1 MKTSYGLFIGGQER
15 DPRSEATFLVENPAT
30 GESLFEA
37 ARGSAGDVEDAVA
50 EARTTFQDGGWA
62 GLRGRERA
70 RILYRAAQLLDERVE
85 EAARLE
91 ALQVGRPIREMRAQL
106 HRVPE
111 WLEYFGSLAQ
121 TQEGGLPE
129 FGTNHLNYVLRVP
142 LGVVGLLTPWNHPLL
157 IAMKK
162 FAAALAAGNSVV
174 LKPSEYAPATLIL
187 LAQVCHQ
194 AGVPAGV
201 VNVVTGMGAEAGRA
215 LAEHPDIDRL
225 DMTGGTE
232 TGRLV
237 ASTAGTNLTPV
248 AAELGGKAP
257 VVIFED
263 IDPKRAAAGAAFA
276 AFVAAGQTCIQGARL
291 LVHDHL
297 YDEVVE
303 DLTDRAQTLRLG
315 DPMDESTQLGPLV
328 SAEQRQRVEAAVEN
342 AKQQGATVLT
352 GGARPAQASLQ
363 SGYYYEPTLITNV
376 SDDMDVWRDEIFGP
390 VTVIRRFRS
399 EHEAVALANDS
410 PYGLGASVWTGQ
422 IGRAHRVAGAIE
434 AGVVWVNDHHRID
447 PASPWGGTKDSG
459 IGRENGIDGYR
470 AYTQTRSVIVNL
482 SDEPFDWF
490 GSDQVVR
497 YS

>member
-1 MKTSYGLFIGGQER
+1 
-15 DPRSEATFLVENPAT
+15 
-30 GESLFEA
+30 
-37 ARGSAGDVEDAVA
+37 
-50 EARTTFQDGGWA
+50 
-62 GLRGRERA
+62 
-70 RILYRAAQLLDERVE
+70 
-85 EAARLE
+85 
-91 ALQVGRPIREMRAQL
+91 
-106 HRVPE
+106 
-111 WLEYFGSLAQ
+111 
-121 TQEGGLPE
+121 
-129 FGTNHLNYVLRVP
+129 
-142 LGVVGLLTPWNHPLL
+142 
-157 IAMKK
+157 
-162 FAAALAAGNSVV
+162 
-174 LKPSEYAPATLIL
+174 
-187 LAQVCHQ
+187 
-194 AGVPAGV
+194 
-201 VNVVTGMGAEAGRA
+201 
-215 LAEHPDIDRL
+215 
-225 DMTGGTE
+225 
-232 TGRLV
+232 
-237 ASTAGTNLTPV
+237 
-248 AAELGGKAP
+248 
-257 VVIFED
+257 VIFED

-328 SAEQRQRVEAAVEN
+328 SAEQRQRVETAVEN

-376 SDDMDVWRDEIFGP
+376 SDGMDVWRDEIFGP
-390 VTVIRRFRS
+390 VTVIRSFRS
-399 EHEAVALANDS
+399 EREAVALANDS